1 MVGGKKK
8 WHTGVLKG
16 GVDSH
21 EVVFNWGG
29 HGSLVGS
36 LVWIVHL
43 GQKVRMTDCPESRVK
58 KMEKTKIWRVGR
70 NDRLSKKEVEGE
82 GEGEIW
88 KTYEGSAT
96 KCRS

>member
-1 MVGGKKK
+1 MDRPS
-8 WHTGVLKG
+8 WP
-16 GVDSH
+16 
-21 EVVFNWGG
+21 
-29 HGSLVGS
+29 
-36 LVWIVHL
+36 
-43 GQKVRMTDCPESRVK
+43 KVRMTDCPESRVE

>member
-29 HGSLVGS
+29 HRSLVGS

-43 GQKVRMTDCPESRVK
+43 GIKIRMTDCQESSGKVGENKDLESGPE
-58 KMEKTKIWRVGR
+58 
-70 NDRLSKKEVEGE
+70 
-82 GEGEIW
+82 
-88 KTYEGSAT
+88 
-96 KCRS
+96 

>member
-43 GQKVRMTDCPESRVK
+43 GQKVRMTDSPESRVEK
-58 KMEKTKIWRVGR
+58 KEKTKIWRVGR

-88 KTYEGSAT
+88 KTCEGSAT